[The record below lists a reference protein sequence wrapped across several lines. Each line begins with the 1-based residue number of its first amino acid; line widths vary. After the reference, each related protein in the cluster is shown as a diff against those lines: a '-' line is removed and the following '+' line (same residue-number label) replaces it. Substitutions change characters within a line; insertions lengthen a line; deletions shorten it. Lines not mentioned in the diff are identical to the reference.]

1 MRRLEKVHERS
12 FALKLAVDPRTAQ
25 AHFAIE
31 VAGAGV
37 WRTSDSRCHVVI
49 PPGGVGDVHIIGT
62 GEPGELMELL
72 RGLPIE
78 TNVLMSGSCYSR
90 LSHLADRRRV
100 VTVEVYSAPERVERL
115 RVPPP
120 RPDFDVRSVLWSDV
134 AKWRAL
140 PPDAAKLSRG
150 YGSIHEVLARS
161 VAFGAFNR
169 THIVSLATAELGRTF
184 AIVWAYTIHQ
194 LRGKGLATHCVAS
207 LMDHL
212 GPTGLRPVFLVRAE
226 NGSPERSMARRF
238 GLELSGELVS
248 IKRKDM
254 AL

>member
-12 FALKLAVDPRTAQ
+12 FALKLAGDPRTAQ
-25 AHFAIE
+25 AHFSIE
-31 VAGAGV
+31 VGGAGV
-37 WRTSDSRCHVVI
+37 WRTSDSRCHVVV
-49 PPGGVGDVHIIGT
+49 PPNGLGDVHIIGT
-62 GEPGELMELL
+62 GEVSELMELL
-72 RGLPIE
+72 RGLPLG
-78 TNVLMSGSCYSR
+78 TNVTMSGSCYSR
-90 LSHLADRRRV
+90 MAHLADRRRV
-100 VTVEVYSAPERVERL
+100 VTVEVYSAPERMRPL

-120 RPDFDVRSVLWSDV
+120 RPDFDVRTVLWSDA

-140 PPDAAKLSRG
+140 PPDAGMLSRG
-150 YGSIHEVLARS
+150 YGGIQEVLARG
-161 VAFGAFNR
+161 VAFGAFNL
-169 THIVSLATAELGRTF
+169 THLVSLATAELGRTY

-194 LRGKGLATHCVAS
+194 LRGRGLATHCVAG

-238 GLELSGELVS
+238 GLEQMGELVS
-248 IKRKDM
+248 IKRGDM